1 MHVLFIGN
9 SHTFF
14 NDMPYQ
20 FAYLMHAAGRKMDV
34 TMLTRGGQKVEA
46 HIKNEQTRFNILY
59 GKYDYV
65 ILQENTTEFPDGE
78 THAKN
83 AAVIKNWCD
92 MAGAKMGLYMNFES
106 PVDTPKLEYL
116 REGILYAADALQL
129 PVARVGEAFAKAKA
143 ELPHIDLHYTD
154 RHHAN
159 AVGSYLIAMVI
170 AHDLFGV
177 DVTGLPPV
185 ITWKGETIV
194 SMPEEDARALQ
205 RVVMEL

>member
-9 SHTFF
+9 SHTYF

-20 FAYLMHAAGRKMDV
+20 FAYLMHAAGRRMDV
-34 TMLTRGGQKVEA
+34 TMLTRGGQKVAE

-65 ILQENTTEFPDGE
+65 ILQENTTEFPDGQ

-83 AAVIKNWCD
+83 AAVIKDWCD
-92 MAGAKMGLYMNFES
+92 RAGAKLGLYMNFES
-106 PVDTPKLEYL
+106 PFDTPRLEYL
-116 REGILYAADALQL
+116 RDGILYAANELQL
-129 PVARVGEAFAKAKA
+129 PVARVGDAFAKVKK
-143 ELPHIDLHYTD
+143 EHPEIDLHYTD

-177 DVTGLPPV
+177 DVMGLPAK
-185 ITWKGETIV
+185 ITYKDDVIV
-194 SMPEEDARALQ
+194 SVPEADALTLQ
-205 RVVMEL
+205 KAVQEL